1 MAGTIEI
8 AGGAEWSAATWL
20 YEWALKITSKQV
32 GDPALKQ
39 RLQDVI
45 DSNVGWVN
53 LGDFSPSER
62 AEIAEA
68 LHTAL
73 VPESDRR
80 LPATV
85 PNRSQV
91 LDLLRELARLAYT
104 ATPR

>member
-45 DSNVGWVN
+45 DSNVG
-53 LGDFSPSER
+53 
-62 AEIAEA
+62 
-68 LHTAL
+68 
-73 VPESDRR
+73 
-80 LPATV
+80 
-85 PNRSQV
+85 
-91 LDLLRELARLAYT
+91 
-104 ATPR
+104 

>member
-53 LGDFSPSER
+53 LGDFSLSER
-62 AEIAEA
+62 AEIG
-68 LHTAL
+68 LF
-73 VPESDRR
+73 
-80 LPATV
+80 
-85 PNRSQV
+85 
-91 LDLLRELARLAYT
+91 
-104 ATPR
+104 